1 MLVAEWNGVPQ
12 YDESTVSSVMII
24 IPLAHFTIA
33 MNILQLTT
41 NTFQGVII
49 TDGSTSYDGPTSYA
63 VFLYYCPSMEWSG
76 NAVIGW
82 QASSSRYRN
91 HPLSGTSNAKQ
102 VACLNTATSSY
113 NTVLF
118 KLSSASKLEPV
129 HVTAYMYSICLSAL
143 CIDHSLSY
151 HTLTG
156 TCISSFDFGCFDG
169 TCENSSSARC
179 DGDSDCS
186 DGSDEVACSCE
197 LPAPVHSATH
207 IRSGVD
213 VF

>member
-1 MLVAEWNGVPQ
+1 MEWRASVSGVHCKFSNDNHTTSP
-12 YDESTVSSVMII
+12 
-24 IPLAHFTIA
+24 FTIA

-49 TDGSTSYDGPTSYA
+49 TDGSTSYA
-63 VFLYYCPSMEWSG
+63 VFLYHCPSMEWSG

-82 QASSSRYRN
+82 QASRSYYRN
-91 HPLSGTSNAKQ
+91 HPLSGTSDAKQ
-102 VACLNTATSSY
+102 VACLNTTTSSY
-113 NTVLF
+113 NTVVF
-118 KLSSASKLEPV
+118 KLSSVSKLEPV

-151 HTLTG
+151 HALTG
-156 TCISSFDFGCFDG
+156 SCTSSSYFGCFDG
-169 TCENSSSARC
+169 TCEYSSSARC

-197 LPAPVHSATH
+197 LTAPVYSATH
-207 IRSGVD
+207 IRSGMD

>member
-1 MLVAEWNGVPQ
+1 MRYQTFSTGSSNINTVSSYIRSELGVSFYGRWMLVAEWNGVPQ
-12 YDESTVSSVMII
+12 YDESRVSSVMII

-33 MNILQLTT
+33 MNILQFTT

-49 TDGSTSYDGPTSYA
+49 TDGSTSYA

-82 QASSSRYRN
+82 QASRYRYRN
-91 HPLSGTSNAKQ
+91 HPLSGTSDAKQ

-113 NTVLF
+113 NTVVF
-118 KLSSASKLEPV
+118 KLSSVSKLEPV

-151 HTLTG
+151 HTHRYLHQL
-156 TCISSFDFGCFDG
+156 FLLWLF
-169 TCENSSSARC
+169 
-179 DGDSDCS
+179 
-186 DGSDEVACSCE
+186 
-197 LPAPVHSATH
+197 
-207 IRSGVD
+207 
-213 VF
+213 

>member
-1 MLVAEWNGVPQ
+1 
-12 YDESTVSSVMII
+12 
-24 IPLAHFTIA
+24 

-49 TDGSTSYDGPTSYA
+49 TDGSTSYA
-63 VFLYYCPSMEWSG
+63 VFLYHCPSMEWSG

-82 QASSSRYRN
+82 QASSFYYRN
-91 HPLSGTSNAKQ
+91 HPLSGDRDAKQ

-113 NTVLF
+113 NTVVF

-143 CIDHSLSY
+143 CIDHSLPY

-156 TCISSFDFGCFDG
+156 TCTSSLVPV
-169 TCENSSSARC
+169 SLQARA
-179 DGDSDCS
+179 G
-186 DGSDEVACSCE
+186 GGGGM
-197 LPAPVHSATH
+197 HSAVSLRLTSAATLYRLSCRV
-207 IRSGVD
+207 IPVSFCWTTLCVVAYGTGQPEPKCSLE
-213 VF
+213 